1 MQAVTRLRHLLRG
14 YRLWLLAGLV
24 PLVPP
29 LLIAARSYTAEVA
42 LFFPDRRPLALALG
56 QAGVAGLREVEF
68 FNEGEELGA
77 WYAPPKTGASII
89 LAHGAGGD
97 RTQLLPEARALA
109 EHGFGVL
116 LFDWPGHGTSAGR
129 VNWHDRERNSLVAAV
144 DWLSKQPETDRKR
157 VGAIGFSLGGYI
169 LSQVAKTDGRIR
181 AMALLGTPSNLND
194 QVRLTHQEW
203 QLLREP
209 AARAALEWHGIDLD
223 EPQPEQ
229 VIGQYARPLLI
240 VGGTHDMTVPL
251 ALTQNL
257 FRAAASPK
265 ALYVV
270 PNGEHGN
277 YVQTAGAA
285 YLTRLVSHFR
295 AALAVP

>member
-1 MQAVTRLRHLLRG
+1 MRVVTRLRHLLRG
-14 YRLWLLAGLV
+14 YRLWIVLGLAPLL
-24 PLVPP
+24 PP
-29 LLIAARSYTAEVA
+29 ALIAARSYSAEVA
-42 LFFPDRRPLALALG
+42 LFFPDRRPVTLPLG
-56 QAGVAGLREVEF
+56 QARVRGLREVEF
-68 FNEGEELGA
+68 FNGDDELGA
-77 WYAPPKTGASII
+77 WYAPTQTGASIV

-109 EHGFGVL
+109 DHGFGVL

-129 VNWHDRERNSLVAAV
+129 VNWHDRERSSLTLAI
-144 DWLSKQPETDRKR
+144 DWLVKQPETDPKR

-203 QLLREP
+203 NLLREP
-209 AARAALEWHGIDLD
+209 AARAALEWHGMDLD

-229 VIGQYARPLLI
+229 VIGQYARPLLV
-240 VGGTHDMTVPL
+240 VGGTEDTTVPL

-257 FRAAASPK
+257 FRAARSPK
-265 ALYVV
+265 TLYVV
-270 PNGEHGN
+270 PKGGHGD
-277 YVQTAGAA
+277 YVQTAGDA
-285 YLTRLVSHFR
+285 YLTRLVAHFR
-295 AALAVP
+295 TALALP

>member
-1 MQAVTRLRHLLRG
+1 MQVVTRLRHLLRG
-14 YRLWLLAGLV
+14 YRLWVLLGLV

-29 LLIAARSYTAEVA
+29 SLIAARSYTAEVA
-42 LFFPDRRPLALALG
+42 LFFPDRRPVSLPLG
-56 QAGVAGLREVEF
+56 QAGVPGLREVQI
-68 FNEGEELGA
+68 FNGDDAIGA
-77 WYAPPKTGASII
+77 WYAPTRTGPSII
-89 LAHGAGGD
+89 LTHGAGGD
-97 RTQLLPEARALA
+97 RTQLLAEARALA

-129 VNWHDRERNSLVAAV
+129 VNWHDRERSSLVAAL
-144 DWLSKQPETDRKR
+144 DWLVKQAETDPKR

-169 LSQVAKTDGRIR
+169 LSQVATTDSRIR

-194 QVRLTHQEW
+194 QVRVTHQEW
-203 QLLREP
+203 NLLREP

-229 VIGQYARPLLI
+229 VIGQYARPLLV
-240 VGGTHDMTVPL
+240 VGGTNDMTVPL

-257 FRAAASPK
+257 FRAARSPK

-270 PNGEHGN
+270 PKGEHGN
-277 YVQTAGAA
+277 YAQTAPDV
-285 YLTRLVSHFR
+285 YLGRLVSHFR